1 MVNVPKF
8 HSLDIIFINISYPYF
23 LGCDWRTDV
32 CPRSSNSIGPESGG
46 VHTCDLTRSYNFVQ
60 FLSND
65 YTNPKT
71 NPKTLTASIL
81 TLTYPDD
88 AFESFCA
95 LAFCDFIRNYSR
107 IGRRLS
113 ASHFVFGYLLISS
126 SFTRMLTYSKL
137 KYIINYCSFID
148 V

>member
-1 MVNVPKF
+1 M
-8 HSLDIIFINISYPYF
+8 
-23 LGCDWRTDV
+23 
-32 CPRSSNSIGPESGG
+32 
-46 VHTCDLTRSYNFVQ
+46 
-60 FLSND
+60 SND
-65 YTNPKT
+65 YTNPNT

-95 LAFCDFIRNYSR
+95 LAFFDFILNYSR
-107 IGRRLS
+107 TDVCPPLTSYFSILSFFCVCFLCFYTNLSADGRLS

-137 KYIINYCSFID
+137 KYIINYYSFID